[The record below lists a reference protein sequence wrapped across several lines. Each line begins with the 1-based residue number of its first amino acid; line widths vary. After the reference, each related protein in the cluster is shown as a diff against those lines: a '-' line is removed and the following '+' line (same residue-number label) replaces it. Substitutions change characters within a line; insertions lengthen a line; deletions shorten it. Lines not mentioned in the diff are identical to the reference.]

1 MAADIDQHG
10 KADKMVKDAH
20 EAFHEIYVR
29 EQGKIYAYIAS
40 LLPRR
45 QHAEEVFANV
55 SLVLWKKFDQF
66 DANREFLPW
75 ARAIAYNEVRN
86 YRRKRH
92 HDDMPLSDDVLA
104 ALAETREANESLMQ
118 LRGEALQEC
127 MQGLLPDERE
137 LIEKYYLEEENAKT
151 LAAQYQTTAG
161 AIYMRVHRVRQFLHE
176 CVDHR
181 VAVEQ

>member
-10 KADKMVKDAH
+10 KADKMVKDAQ

-29 EQGKIYAYIAS
+29 EQGKIYAYIAT

-55 SLVLWKKFDQF
+55 SLVLWKKFDLF
-66 DANREFLPW
+66 DANREFMPW

-92 HDDMPLSDDVLA
+92 HGDLTLSDDVLA
-104 ALAETREANESLMQ
+104 ALADTRESNEDLLQ
-118 LRGEALQEC
+118 LRGEALKEC
-127 MQGLLPDERE
+127 MQGLVADERE
-137 LIEKYYLEEENAKT
+137 LIEKYYLGEENAKT
-151 LAAQYQTTAG
+151 LAEEYQTTAA
-161 AIYMRVHRVRQFLHE
+161 AIYMRTHRIRQFLHE

-181 VAVEQ
+181 VALEQ